1 MAFFGDDAIL
11 NSGLR
16 LLPIGRSDIEDIRV
30 WRNSQMS
37 VLRQSEELSS
47 RDQVKYFE
55 TVVWPH
61 TQDLRPSQVI
71 YLLEFK
77 GQVVGYGGVVHISWD
92 HLRGEVSFLLRPE
105 IEKNLEL
112 KREIFS
118 AFLRVIT
125 DLAFLR
131 LKINKLFTETFEDRG
146 DHIEI
151 LEQNLFVR
159 EGRLRGHVWIDGVS
173 MDSILHGILREDKVK
188 GGVL

>member
-1 MAFFGDDAIL
+1 MAFSGDDPISS
-11 NSGLR
+11 SGLS
-16 LLPIGRSDIEDIRV
+16 LLPIGRSDIEGIRV

-37 VLRQSEELSS
+37 VLRQREELSS

-61 TQDLRPSQVI
+61 TQDLKPSQVI

-77 GQVVGYGGVVHISWD
+77 GQVVGYGGVVHIAWE

-105 IEKNLEL
+105 IEKNFEL

-118 AFLRVIT
+118 AFLSVIT

-131 LKINKLFTETFEDRG
+131 LKINKLSTETFENRG
-146 DHIEI
+146 DHMEI
-151 LEQNLFVR
+151 LEQNFFVR
-159 EGRLRGHVWIDGVS
+159 EGRLRGHVWIEGVS
-173 MDSILHGILREDKVK
+173 MDSILHGILREDKVL